1 MVKEQLTGQIHWA
14 VQNPSVACVPNAAVK
29 TQTKAEL
36 ERCNEA
42 PRVLDLLLRLGQVTV
57 MIYGLALQTGRSK
70 DEGGSSSRFKYLMK
84 TSTAKRQA
92 KGKITWPH

>member
-29 TQTKAEL
+29 TTQTKAEL
-36 ERCNEA
+36 ERLQRGAEGSRSA
-42 PRVLDLLLRLGQVTV
+42 SQLGQVTV

-70 DEGGSSSRFKYLMK
+70 DDGGSSLRLN
-84 TSTAKRQA
+84 
-92 KGKITWPH
+92 IL